1 MKSTSYNTVIVI
13 LIIILLGMIGWIIYP
28 EYIKP
33 NFNIEDKITQ
43 VQNNLEEDKK
53 VEETKKEKEI
63 SPLPEY
69 SEPLVIKK
77 EETEFTG
84 IEDFEYN
91 LIYYKNNV
99 VYEKDLETN
108 QDKELFT
115 VLKDPEES
123 KEAYVS
129 DKLLSPDGKKIAY
142 TDKSGQLKIYDRE
155 TKEIQ
160 ILNQNVQDFKVSN
173 IQWAYNNQYISVTL
187 TNIDKNYNTN
197 SKIGIVNVK
206 TGEYQFLDVYS
217 EKYELLLAWH
227 PFKLEFTYWGE
238 GQKNLT
244 QAIIQ
249 DEVVTGKKD
258 LPVAIG
264 FETNNF
270 TKIRSVFYSPD
281 GDKTIYIYNDDEV
294 NENVYYSN
302 SKIVLMNSNGT
313 EARYLSEFELPT
325 YTVDYY
331 GEAKLINN
339 VLFTLDSKEILVT
352 YYMPDHRDLGKNYE
366 IYRYN
371 LDTKEKKI
379 YIDIEVFVNAK
390 LIENTDNEFFLLENS
405 YVDTSLDQDFAK
417 LNVKLINLKNKRNY
431 NIYIENV
438 DRNLFDIESYTIGLV
453 KK

>member
-1 MKSTSYNTVIVI
+1 
-13 LIIILLGMIGWIIYP
+13 MIGWIIYP